1 MSLIHPL
8 PPGPLDIVGDIHGE
22 IDALTELLSHLGYGP
37 DGAHPDGRTLV
48 FVGDYCDRGPDSP
61 AVLAR
66 IAQLH
71 ANGHALAVLG
81 NHEINLLRDDPK
93 DGSGWYFD
101 ERVASDEPKYAP
113 FARPGSAERAAI
125 RAFLAPLPVA
135 LERAD
140 LRIVHAAWQTAAVDA
155 ARQLAPGS
163 ARSAYD
169 RWEDEVR
176 EQARSS
182 DIAVRMKKEHQRWPH
197 SLEQGERRPP
207 FLRAHGE
214 NELLKAMFNPLK
226 VLTSGVER
234 LGTHPF
240 YAGGKWRF
248 VEREAWWDSYADA
261 QAVVVGHYW
270 RRPFVP
276 NPLASTNEETSLF
289 GDAPPFGWHGLRHN
303 VFCVDYSVGAR
314 WSARKVGMPVG
325 AQCKLAALRWPERTL
340 MFDDGSTVATTGFGN
355 AGVAAVSRTALAV
368 DPAHA
373 AAQPRAA

>member
-1 MSLIHPL
+1 MSLVQTL

-22 IDALTELLSHLGYGP
+22 IDALQQLLAHLGYGP
-37 DGAHPDGRTLV
+37 DGAHPQGRTLV

-71 ANGHALAVLG
+71 AAGHALAVLG
-81 NHEINLLRDDPK
+81 NHEINLLRDDAK
-93 DGSGWYFD
+93 DGSGWFFD
-101 ERVASDEPKYAP
+101 ERVARDADKYAP
-113 FARPGSAERAAI
+113 FARPSSTDRAAI
-125 RAFLAPLPVA
+125 RAFLAQLPVA

-140 LRIVHAAWQTAAVDA
+140 LRIVHAAWQSAAIDTARAIA
-155 ARQLAPGS
+155 LGS
-163 ARSAYD
+163 THVVYD
-169 RWEDEVR
+169 RLETEVR
-176 EQARSS
+176 EQAFQNN
-182 DIAVRMKKEHQRWPH
+182 IAHRMADECRRWPH
-197 SLEQGERRPP
+197 SLEDSQHRPP

-234 LGTHPF
+234 LGTQPF

-248 VEREAWWDSYADA
+248 VEREAWWDGYGDA
-261 QAVVVGHYW
+261 VPVVVGHYW

-276 NPLASTNEETSLF
+276 NPLAATNEEASLF
-289 GDAPPFGWHGLRHN
+289 GSTPPFGWHGLRHN

-314 WSARKVGMPVG
+314 WAARKAGMPVN

-340 MFDDGSTVATTGFGN
+340 VFDDGSSVATTGFDN
-355 AGVAAVSRTALAV
+355 ANAEPLA
-368 DPAHA
+368 PLQA
-373 AAQPRAA
+373 

>member
-1 MSLIHPL
+1 MSLIQPL

-22 IDALTELLSHLGYGP
+22 IDALQQLLAHLGYGP
-37 DGAHPDGRTLV
+37 DGAHPQGRTLV

-61 AVLAR
+61 GVLAR
-66 IAQLH
+66 VAQLH
-71 ANGHALAVLG
+71 AAGRALAVLG

-93 DGSGWYFD
+93 DGSGWFFD
-101 ERVASDEPKYAP
+101 ERLARDEDKYAP

-140 LRIVHAAWQTAAVDA
+140 LRIVHAAWQGAAIAA
-155 ARQLAPGS
+155 ARTLAPGS
-163 ARSAYD
+163 TRTAYD
-169 RWEDEVR
+169 HWEEQVR
-176 EQARSS
+176 AESRDS
-182 DIAVRMKKEHQRWPH
+182 DIARRMVDERQRWPH
-197 SLEQGERRPP
+197 SLEDSQHRPP

-214 NELLKAMFNPLK
+214 HELLKAMLNPLK

-234 LGTHPF
+234 LGTQPF

-261 QAVVVGHYW
+261 VPVVVGHYW

-276 NPLASTNEETSLF
+276 NPLATTHEEASLF
-289 GDAPPFGWHGLRHN
+289 GDAPPFAWHGQQRN

-314 WSARKVGMPVG
+314 WAARKAGMPVD

-340 MFDDGSTVATTGFGN
+340 VFDDGASVATTGFGGG
-355 AGVAAVSRTALAV
+355 AETPSPAVPTPV
-368 DPAHA
+368 PPDA
-373 AAQPRAA
+373 AAPQRAA